1 MPFKRYRSKRPM
13 SRKPST
19 RRRLQPV
26 KNAIQMANT
35 VVKYA
40 PTAIK
45 YARKAHRMYKEY
57 YAKKSK
63 GTSKIFK
70 SQRVQVQSDNIV
82 TIAPT
87 VIGTRKPLTFD
98 EKVSRVERAP
108 ILFKRNYEFSA
119 ECGSGRKSWFSMECN
134 QMNTN
139 DLGAD
144 LTTYRGQQFTD
155 SVSADPTIAI
165 QNTADGSKFYV
176 DFLKEKLSFIN
187 SSTNA
192 LTGKIHLF
200 AHRRDNDN
208 AYGSQ
213 NVPITPINM
222 MMFYSANR
230 LPALTTAN
238 EATLGNGWEFDT
250 ATSKLN
256 YTAVYN
262 MPGSALNAAGVC
274 AETDHALSFNSPHLK
289 DSMQFWF
296 RHVNTIAFD
305 LKPGQQINKVF
316 TFHDLKDIMREEQA
330 NFIHIANVSYS
341 IVVEFQGQIVGSN
354 TTSDIS
360 TGFTQLSVMRQST
373 RQIGVRNKLKSKIYL
388 ITAPPA
394 VIGTGPNQIVNA
406 DLGDVDVGV
415 NWDTV

>member
-1 MPFKRYRSKRPM
+1 MPRFYKKGKVA
-13 SRKPST
+13 RKGG
-19 RRRLQPV
+19 RRLQPV
-26 KNAIQMANT
+26 STKSQAGALTLGGLYSSGKKI
-35 VVKYA
+35 V
-40 PTAIK
+40 
-45 YARKAHRMYKEY
+45 KEY
-57 YAKKSK
+57 KAKKAR
-63 GTSKIFK
+63 GTSKFLK
-70 SQRVQVQSDNIV
+70 QQKPLYVLSDNIV
-82 TIAPT
+82 TVPPT
-87 VIGTRKPLTFD
+87 IIGKRKPLTFD
-98 EKVSRVERAP
+98 ERVSRVDRAP

-119 ECGSGRKSWFSMECN
+119 ECGSGRKSWFSMELNIMN
-134 QMNTN
+134 QN

-144 LTTYRGQQFTD
+144 MTTYRGQQFTD

-176 DFLKEKLSFIN
+176 DFLNERISLVN

-200 AHRRDNDN
+200 VHRRDNDN

-262 MPGSALNAAGVC
+262 MPGSSINSAGVC
-274 AETDHALSFNSPHLK
+274 AETDHALSPLSPHLK
-289 DSMQFWF
+289 DSMNFWF
-296 RHVNTIAFD
+296 RNVNTVAFD

-316 TFHDLKDIMREEQA
+316 TFNDLKNIMREEQA
-330 NFIHIANVSYS
+330 GFAHIANVSYS

-354 TTSDIS
+354 SSADIS

-373 RQIGVRNKLKSKIYL
+373 RQLGIRNKLKSKVYL

-394 VIGTGPNQIVNA
+394 VIGTGVTQIINP
-406 DLGDVDVGV
+406 DLGDVDVGTG
-415 NWDTV
+415 WDTV